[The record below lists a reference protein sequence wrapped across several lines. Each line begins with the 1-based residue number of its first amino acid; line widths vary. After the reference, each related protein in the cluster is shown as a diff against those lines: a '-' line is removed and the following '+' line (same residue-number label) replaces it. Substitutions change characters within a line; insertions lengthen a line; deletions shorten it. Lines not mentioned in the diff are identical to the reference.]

1 MQSVSKVNNKN
12 AHKTFDSIARS
23 VDFILMYLLV
33 TLYTLSFALSTPV
46 SSQLAFTFSK
56 SIVRTP
62 IICEICSKLTIKTPE
77 RHLVN
82 VNFEQIAHFA
92 HTLLCCLNS

>member
-23 VDFILMYLLV
+23 VDFVLMSLLV
-33 TLYTLSFALSTPV
+33 TLYTLSFALSTPI
-46 SSQLAFTFSK
+46 SSQLTFTFSK

-62 IICEICSKLTIKTPE
+62 MICEICSKLTIKTPE

-82 VNFEQIAHFA
+82 VNFEQIARFA